1 MHPHWHQNFNLKQNI
16 DIKDRLFNT
25 TTFCL
30 VMIAYMLVTCVPGN
44 EKEVIGKIKDLS
56 NVAEVNGVMG
66 KYDVF
71 VKIRA
76 DDAAKVDATISKVRN
91 VPHVTGTITMPVIY
105 GQGGTI
111 DNE

>member
-1 MHPHWHQNFNLKQNI
+1 
-16 DIKDRLFNT
+16 
-25 TTFCL
+25 
-30 VMIAYMLVTCVPGN
+30 MIAYILVTCIPGN
-44 EKEVIGKIKDLS
+44 EKEVIGKIKDLP
-56 NVAEVNGVMG
+56 NVSEVNGVMG

-71 VKIRA
+71 VKILA
-76 DDAAKVDATISKVRN
+76 DDATKVDAAISKVRN